1 MDATFIKMGIVRF
14 FGILIFA
21 ILAYIPAFTA
31 IAVPVGFTATGQFN
45 SATIGSGNI
54 SSLTLTLNNGT
65 GQSISGVGFVATIDD
80 LAILNFATPNNVST
94 SCSGG
99 SYSFTTT
106 DFTAVDYLMTDGESC
121 SFTFDVNGVTVGDTA
136 ISGVTVTGL
145 ISSVGPG
152 TNPPDSIL
160 LTVDINSISASLTVA
175 ESELSVGSIN
185 RMTLNLS
192 NLPVYFTGF
201 YRMPSGTIFLPDG
214 VLLASPVNF
223 STTCGALTNN
233 NASGSQT
240 FALPTDPADVFECE
254 LSFDVKAESAG
265 VKDFYSGL
273 LTNTANNQPI
283 GKVSASYVSTIGFV
297 TSVFSPINLA
307 PGGTGSIDVTILNT
321 DRTNDATNI
330 AFTNDLNAAL
340 TGLVST
346 GDLADVCGSGSA
358 LTGTGLLS
366 FTGGSLAAGSSCQ
379 FSIAIAVPSNAT
391 PGTYTNTTSAISYDL
406 DGSTVSPSNA
416 LSSFNVNSAPT
427 LSIDTKQSGVQVSAV
442 AAGEVFSVEYTLTN
456 IDANNAAS
464 AISFSHVLD
473 NLSGFTATLPANDF
487 CGTGSVANFTA
498 TTTNAPPFVAF
509 TGLSLTA
516 GDNCVFSVDYT
527 VPATFSAGN
536 YLLSVG
542 SITASI
548 NAISVQSESPSASKI
563 FGINTAPSLLMS
575 FSPAVTTPGGSS
587 TIDFEIRHSDGSTY
601 GATDIG
607 FSVALDSILSGLTVQ
622 SLPTDPCG
630 VGSTIVGTTD
640 LILST
645 GSLGIGESCE
655 FSVPVTIPAN
665 TVSATYSFITSV
677 LSASI
682 NSATL
687 TSPTVST
694 DLQITNFS
702 ASKSFTPASLKV
714 GTGTTLKST
723 YVLNNADPVNTVS
736 AIQFNENFANLYSGV
751 TVSSVTQTDACGA
764 GSSATIAGTSLFLI
778 SGELTPS
785 TSCTFEVSL
794 LLPANMPANVYSNV
808 TSAITATV
816 GGNNVSFAALTAN
829 LTVDQLSTLT
839 SIDVSSPTSESTVL
853 MSIVFSDDVLGFD
866 ISDIVATNA
875 TLSNF
880 VPITAR
886 TFSVEVMPTT
896 DGEVTLNV
904 GTNAAQDAVDIT
916 IESTAAVPI
925 SFVYQTTP
933 LAPTPSL
940 IISNPSQ
947 LLTSS
952 NAVTFDVDYTDV
964 ETVNLTETAIS
975 LNKTG
980 DANATV
986 TVVNGDTSSATITL
1000 SGFTGNGSLGVN
1012 IAADTARFSTNLAPA
1027 AGPSNV
1033 FVVDTKK
1040 PIVTLST
1047 LAADQTSDFTLTIV
1061 FDENVSGFDIGDISV
1076 INGSLSN
1083 FQTIDAKNYTVL
1095 VSASGETTVALSI
1108 LDSASTDA
1116 AGNGNTAS
1124 NTLNIN
1130 YDDLLPSV
1138 SISGPSGTVIAG
1150 FSATIN
1156 FSEVVSGFDVS
1167 DIQITN
1173 ASLSS
1178 FANVNGMQY
1187 TVDVNPIA
1195 QSSVGLAIN
1204 AGVATDAL
1212 GNGNSS
1218 AVNYAVI
1225 YDFNDVPVI
1234 TGSPAT
1240 SVDEDSGYSFTPA
1253 ASDDDSTDTLSF
1265 SIINK
1270 PTWATFNPANGALTG
1285 TPTNGDVGTTAGIV
1299 IGVSDGTVTTNL
1311 ATFSIT
1317 VVNTNDAPV
1326 IGGAPATSVDED
1338 SAYSFMPTANDDDSA
1353 DTLSFSISNK
1363 PTWATFNPAN
1373 GALTGTPT
1381 NGDVGTTAGI
1391 VIGVSDSTVTTNL
1404 ATFSITVVNTNDAP
1418 VITGSPAT
1426 SVDEDSGYS
1435 FTPAASDDD
1444 STDTLSFSIINKPT
1458 WATFNPVNGALT
1470 GTPTNGDVGTTA
1482 GIVIGVSDSTVTTN
1496 LATFS
1501 ITVVNTND
1509 APVITGSPAT
1519 SVDEDSGYSFT
1530 PAASDDD
1537 STDTLSFSIINKPTW
1552 ATFNPANG
1560 ALTGTPTNGDVGT
1573 TAGIIIGVSDS
1584 TVTTNLAAFS
1594 ITVVNTNDAPVIT
1607 GSPAT
1612 SVDED
1617 SGYSFTPAAS
1627 DDDSSDTLSFSII
1640 NKPTWATFNPAN
1652 GALTGT
1658 PTNGDVGTTA
1668 GIVIG
1673 VSDSTVTTNLA
1684 TFSITVVNINDAPV
1698 ISSTALT
1705 AANQDSVYSYILVAS
1720 DADVGDI
1727 LTYSAVTKPD
1737 WLSFNIATGL
1747 LNGTPT
1753 NAEVGSHAVT
1763 LKVTDTAGLTAEQS
1777 FSISVNNVNDAPV
1790 ISSTAITAAT
1800 QDAAY
1805 SYTLVASDADV
1816 GDTLTYAA
1824 VTKPDWLSFN
1834 IATGLLNGTPT
1845 NAEVGSHA
1853 VTLKVT
1859 DTAGLT
1865 AEQGFSISVEN
1876 INDAPEISGSPLLSI
1891 DQDES
1896 YIFTPVVVDADDLDV
1911 LSFMVANKP
1920 TWAQFNITDGT
1931 LSGTPT
1937 NADVGVTSDI
1947 MISVSDGTIQVDL
1960 PVFNIEVVNVND
1972 APTFESDPVLETSVL
1987 APYQYDVLVSDI
1999 DVDASLTLIIV
2010 TAPEWLSLNSLNQLV
2025 GTPPVEAADTNVSIV
2040 LSVTDGIIDTPIQQ
2054 SFELNITQPTDTE
2067 LDVTFYFSPAPAIVG
2082 QKVNLVIDVVNTG
2095 YTAAIGLKYH
2105 ITFASE
2111 LSLDALPS
2119 ECIETKV
2126 GVLDCVITQEL
2137 AIGQKLTRIV
2147 GLTVDNVDSGFSS
2160 AEITVSGDN
2169 LSDVIFSN
2177 QTTILLANSLSIL
2190 PGKVLISVPSSL
2202 GYAVDMNDDMF
2213 SDLLV
2218 YLPNEM
2224 AIQVMLNDGL
2234 GQLIPD
2240 VKIMLSGT
2248 ITSLTATDINLD
2260 GNVDILT
2267 TGGATASNRVYLLN
2281 DQFDI
2286 TATEFLDDVKADII
2300 LIADFDSD
2308 GNYEVVL
2315 AGIYQPE
2322 VAIYSGVGSG
2332 ATSVT
2337 LLPIPVSLPS
2347 LSAEKRAQQIS
2358 SAASVSSRVASGV
2371 TTLSAVNI
2379 DGVTKLLVGLDNQ
2392 KPLLFTVEETV
2403 WTGSAVVSLSQNA
2416 QRMISADLDH
2426 NQQADVFVLQD
2437 DGWHLILNAF
2447 ESDFV
2452 NSSVVFPKATDI
2464 IVTDLNDDNVAEL
2477 LLVMPQGVSIWHYYG
2492 PEDIRPDNFV
2502 IQTNELVSVAV
2513 IDINN
2518 DGLLDIVTFDKQ
2530 TGVSIWYLSVG
2541 GNAGPE
2547 DVDLALTSIIAS
2559 YPKVDQAV
2567 SVTWSVYNLSKAS
2580 ASEVELTATMDAGLT
2595 TVQLPNNCGVAA
2607 KVITCKLGGIAAGK
2621 SKDVIFSVR
2630 PQNAGNL
2637 TLIGEVTSLEYDLN
2651 SNNNKH
2657 DASFDVF
2664 APQKSDGGS
2673 IPLWV
2678 VIALLLMAIFRTN
2691 MIRIR

>member
-80 LAILNFATPNNVST
+80 LAILNFATPNNIST

-121 SFTFDVNGVTVGDTA
+121 SFTFDVKGVTVSDTT

-145 ISSVGPG
+145 ISSAGPG

-160 LTVDINSISASLTVA
+160 LTVDINSISASLTAA

-240 FALPTDPADVFECE
+240 FALPTGPADVFECE

-265 VKDFYSGL
+265 VKNFYSGL

-283 GKVSASYVSTIGFV
+283 GKVSASYESKIGFI

-406 DGSTVSPSNA
+406 DGSSVTPSNA

-640 LILST
+640 LILS
-645 GSLGIGESCE
+645 SALLGIGESCE

-702 ASKSFTPASLKV
+702 ASKSFTPVSLKV

-751 TVSSVTQTDACGA
+751 TVTSVTQADACGT

-853 MSIVFSDDVLGFD
+853 MSIAFSDDVLGFD

-925 SFVYQTTP
+925 RFVYQTTP

-940 IISNPSQ
+940 TISSPS
-947 LLTSS
+947 LFLTSS
-952 NAVTFDVDYTDV
+952 NAVTFDIGYTDV

-986 TVVNGDTSSATITL
+986 TVLNGGTSSAVVSL
-1000 SGFTGNGSLGVN
+1000 SGFTGNGSLGIN

-1027 AGPSNV
+1027 AGPSTV

-1167 DIQITN
+1167 DIQTTN
-1173 ASLSS
+1173 ANLSS
-1178 FANVNGMQY
+1178 FTNINGMQY

-1212 GNGNSS
+1212 GNANTS

-1225 YDFNDVPVI
+1225 YDFNDAPVI
-1234 TGSPAT
+1234 GGAPAT
-1240 SVDEDSGYSFTPA
+1240 SVDEDSAYSFIPT

-1270 PTWATFNPANGALTG
+1270 PTWATFNSANGSLTG

-1299 IGVSDGTVTTNL
+1299 
-1311 ATFSIT
+1311 
-1317 VVNTNDAPV
+1317 
-1326 IGGAPATSVDED
+1326 
-1338 SAYSFMPTANDDDSA
+1338 
-1353 DTLSFSISNK
+1353 
-1363 PTWATFNPAN
+1363 
-1373 GALTGTPT
+1373 
-1381 NGDVGTTAGI
+1381 
-1391 VIGVSDSTVTTNL
+1391 
-1404 ATFSITVVNTNDAP
+1404 
-1418 VITGSPAT
+1418 
-1426 SVDEDSGYS
+1426 
-1435 FTPAASDDD
+1435 
-1444 STDTLSFSIINKPT
+1444 
-1458 WATFNPVNGALT
+1458 
-1470 GTPTNGDVGTTA
+1470 
-1482 GIVIGVSDSTVTTN
+1482 
-1496 LATFS
+1496 
-1501 ITVVNTND
+1501 
-1509 APVITGSPAT
+1509 
-1519 SVDEDSGYSFT
+1519 
-1530 PAASDDD
+1530 
-1537 STDTLSFSIINKPTW
+1537 
-1552 ATFNPANG
+1552 
-1560 ALTGTPTNGDVGT
+1560 
-1573 TAGIIIGVSDS
+1573 IGVSDS

-1607 GSPAT
+1607 GSPVT

-1617 SGYSFTPAAS
+1617 SAYNYTLVVSDADVGDILTYSAVTKP
-1627 DDDSSDTLSFSII
+1627 DWLSFNI
-1640 NKPTWATFNPAN
+1640 ATGVLN
-1652 GALTGT
+1652 GT
-1658 PTNGDVGTTA
+1658 PTNAEVGSHAVTLKATDTAGLTAEQSFSISVNNVNDAPVISSTVITAATQDAAYSYTLVASDADVGDTLTYAAVTKPDWLSFNIATGLLNGTPTNAEVGSHAVTLKVTDTA
-1668 GIVIG
+1668 GLTAEQSFNI
-1673 VSDSTVTTNLA
+1673 S
-1684 TFSITVVNINDAPV
+1684 VNNVNDAPV
-1698 ISSTALT
+1698 ISSTAIT
-1705 AANQDSVYSYILVAS
+1705 AATQDAVYSYTLVAS

-1727 LTYSAVTKPD
+1727 LTYSAVTKPDWLSFNIATGLLNGTPTNAEVGSHAVTLKVTDTAGLTAEQSFSISVNNVNDAPVISSTAITAASQDAAYSYTLVASDADVGDTLTYAAVTKPD

-1834 IATGLLNGTPT
+1834 IATGELNGTPT

-1865 AEQGFSISVEN
+1865 AEQSFSISVEN

-1920 TWAQFNITDGT
+1920 AWAQFNITDGT
-1931 LSGTPT
+1931 LSGIPT

-2147 GLTVDNVDSGFSS
+2147 GLTVGNVDSGFSS

-2169 LSDVIFSN
+2169 LSDAIFSN

-2267 TGGATASNRVYLLN
+2267 TGGATASNRVYLLD

-2337 LLPIPVSLPS
+2337 LLPIAVSLP
-2347 LSAEKRAQQIS
+2347 
-2358 SAASVSSRVASGV
+2358 
-2371 TTLSAVNI
+2371 
-2379 DGVTKLLVGLDNQ
+2379 LVERR
-2392 KPLLFTVEETV
+2392 KTCPT
-2403 WTGSAVVSLSQNA
+2403 
-2416 QRMISADLDH
+2416 
-2426 NQQADVFVLQD
+2426 
-2437 DGWHLILNAF
+2437 
-2447 ESDFV
+2447 DFLC
-2452 NSSVVFPKATDI
+2452 S
-2464 IVTDLNDDNVAEL
+2464 
-2477 LLVMPQGVSIWHYYG
+2477 
-2492 PEDIRPDNFV
+2492 
-2502 IQTNELVSVAV
+2502 
-2513 IDINN
+2513 
-2518 DGLLDIVTFDKQ
+2518 
-2530 TGVSIWYLSVG
+2530 
-2541 GNAGPE
+2541 
-2547 DVDLALTSIIAS
+2547 
-2559 YPKVDQAV
+2559 
-2567 SVTWSVYNLSKAS
+2567 
-2580 ASEVELTATMDAGLT
+2580 
-2595 TVQLPNNCGVAA
+2595 
-2607 KVITCKLGGIAAGK
+2607 
-2621 SKDVIFSVR
+2621 
-2630 PQNAGNL
+2630 
-2637 TLIGEVTSLEYDLN
+2637 
-2651 SNNNKH
+2651 
-2657 DASFDVF
+2657 
-2664 APQKSDGGS
+2664 
-2673 IPLWV
+2673 
-2678 VIALLLMAIFRTN
+2678 
-2691 MIRIR
+2691 